1 MKLTYNKLPNF
12 PWGKT
17 YSATLHRTAHRAY
30 LLSLCLLS
38 IGFTGYG
45 QYSQKAKATGLSLEY
60 CVEKAVSNYPMVK
73 QYGLIEKAEAFSLSN
88 ASKGYLPQF
97 SLSAKATYQ
106 SEVTQI
112 PVTMPGVTPLN
123 KDQYQAVLEL
133 NQTIWD
139 GGAIESQK
147 KAVKAASEVEKR
159 KNETD
164 LYALRERV
172 NQLFFGILLLEEQ
185 IVQNGLLQKEL
196 NTNYKKVSAY
206 LQNGVATKPD
216 LDAIKVEQLKAAQRR
231 EELMMTG
238 KTFRE
243 MLAVM
248 IGDSLALNGN
258 IIKPQIPAGSVNG
271 LNNLNNNRPELMF
284 FDAQKGLYSSQE
296 SAVRASVLPKFNLFM
311 QGGYG
316 NPGLNMLKNEF
327 SPYYITGVRLVWNFG
342 AFYTQKNTLRKL
354 EVNRQSVDLQKETFL
369 FNSRL
374 LSTQQKNEIDKLSR
388 QLSSDEEIISLRH
401 GIKVAAEVKVE
412 NGTLSVSDLI
422 REINAENLALQEKAF
437 HEIQLL
443 SAIHSFKTILN
454 EN

>member
-1 MKLTYNKLPNF
+1 MKLLFSKLPNH
-12 PWGKT
+12 PWGVEVLLPW
-17 YSATLHRTAHRAY
+17 SAV
-30 LLSLCLLS
+30 LCLLAIS
-38 IGFTGYG
+38 ITGYG
-45 QYSQKAKATGLSLEY
+45 QNSGTTATGLSLEY

-73 QYGLIEKAEAFSLSN
+73 QYGLIEQAGAFNLSN
-88 ASKGYLPQF
+88 ASKGYLPQL
-97 SLSAKATYQ
+97 SLSARATYQ

-112 PVTMPGVTPLN
+112 PIAMPGVTPLN

-133 NQTIWD
+133 NQVIWD

-147 KAVKAASEVEKR
+147 KAAKATSEVEKR

-164 LYALRERV
+164 LYALRERT

-231 EELMMTG
+231 EELMMTD

-243 MLAVM
+243 MLVVM

-258 IIKPQIPAGSVNG
+258 LIKPQVSSGSIEETKGVNSIT
-271 LNNLNNNRPELMF
+271 NNRPELKF
-284 FDAQKGLYSSQE
+284 FDAQKSLYSSQE
-296 SAVRASVLPKFNLFM
+296 SAVKASVLPKFNLFM

-316 NPGLNMLKNEF
+316 NPGINMLKNEF
-327 SPYYITGVRLVWNFG
+327 STYYIAGVRFAWNFG
-342 AFYTQKNTLRKL
+342 AFYTQKNSLKKL
-354 EVNRQSVDLQKETFL
+354 EVSRQSIDLQKETFL

-374 LSTQQKNEIDKLSR
+374 LTTQQKNEIDKLSS
-388 QLSSDEEIISLRH
+388 QISSDEEIVSLRH
-401 GIKVAAEVKVE
+401 SIKVAAEAKVE

-422 REINAENLALQEKAF
+422 REINTENLALQEKAF

-443 SAIHSFKTILN
+443 SAIYSYKTTIN

>member
-1 MKLTYNKLPNF
+1 MNLNMNKLTRKPRGLF
-12 PWGKT
+12 
-17 YSATLHRTAHRAY
+17 LRAS
-30 LLSLCLLS
+30 LLAGAICA

-45 QYSQKAKATGLSLEY
+45 QNNAGAKATGLSLEY

-97 SLSAKATYQ
+97 SLSARATYQ

-112 PVTMPGVTPLN
+112 PVSMPGITPLN

-147 KAVKAASEVEKR
+147 KAAKAASEVEKR

-216 LDAIKVEQLKAAQRR
+216 LDAIKVEQLKASQRL
-231 EELMMTG
+231 EELTMTG

-248 IGDSLALNGN
+248 TGDSLALNGN
-258 IIKPQIPAGSVNG
+258 LIKPQVPAGRVNG
-271 LNNLNNNRPELMF
+271 LNNLNNNRPELKF

-296 SAVRASVLPKFNLFM
+296 SAVKASVMPKFNLFM

-316 NPGLNMLKNEF
+316 NPGLNMLK
-327 SPYYITGVRLVWNFG
+327 
-342 AFYTQKNTLRKL
+342 L
-354 EVNRQSVDLQKETFL
+354 EVNRQSVELQKETFL

-401 GIKVAAEVKVE
+401 SIKVAAEVKVE

-443 SAIHSFKTILN
+443 SAIHSFKTTLN